1 MHREDGRDDCRDNLR
16 DSCPGAFEPLKPH
29 NSLKKAAKEGK
40 KNSIK
45 FKKTSNRY
53 WLLTLMKNVFHF

>member
-29 NSLKKAAKEGK
+29 NSLKKAAKEADSSPVV
-40 KNSIK
+40 SIQK
-45 FKKTSNRY
+45 IDCC
-53 WLLTLMKNVFHF
+53 